1 MIICL
6 VIEMTEKK
14 KSLKPIPPT
23 LRGKKRYV
31 KFEFVSKSSLNE
43 NDVKRTIWNVFQN
56 IFGER
61 GIADQKL
68 WLIKWSQNNNTGILR
83 CNLKEEENVKA
94 GLLFI
99 QTIANEPVLPVILS
113 VSGS

>member
-1 MIICL
+1 MADS
-6 VIEMTEKK
+6 K

-31 KFEFVSKSSLNE
+31 KFEFLCKISLGE
-43 NDVKRTIWNVFQN
+43 NDVKKSIWSVFQG

-68 WLIKWSQNNNTGILR
+68 WLIKWYSNTNTGILR

-99 QTIANEPVLPVILS
+99 QSIVNEPVLPVILS
-113 VSGS
+113 VSGSMKKLKEN